1 MHFLL
6 IILVSAAS
14 CGAVSWFV
22 LRFALKHGLYA
33 EPRSRDVHSKP
44 TPRLGG
50 VAMFSGIVAA
60 TGFAIALPVFDP
72 LFVDKKRFLAMAAAV
87 LLIAVVGVLDDLF
100 DLDWMIKLGAQ
111 LAAAGLLAWQGVQV
125 LSVPFG
131 DTLVL
136 VSPAMNMVLTVF
148 LIVLVMN
155 AINFVDGMDG
165 LVVGVALIASA
176 VFLIYT
182 LLLAMETGNSGA
194 IMLASLLAAMTV
206 GVCIGFLP
214 YNWHRAKMFMGDTG
228 ALLIGLLMAVSTI
241 SVTGQLN
248 PGALNQ
254 KLVLASYIPIILPVA
269 VLAMPLAD
277 FSLAVLRRIRAGQSP
292 FAADRKHLHH
302 RLLDYG
308 HSPVQVVAIFYLWTL
323 TISLACLLVFTTQ
336 SYVVPLIVMVAGG
349 LLCLLVTI
357 VPFAV
362 FKDALVRRGLL
373 VLNTKTKHRSEQQ

>member
-111 LAAAGLLAWQGVQV
+111 LAAAGLLARQGVQV

-155 AINFVDGMDG
+155 AINFVD
-165 LVVGVALIASA
+165 AW
-176 VFLIYT
+176 T
-182 LLLAMETGNSGA
+182 
-194 IMLASLLAAMTV
+194 ASLL
-206 GVCIGFLP
+206 
-214 YNWHRAKMFMGDTG
+214 
-228 ALLIGLLMAVSTI
+228 VS
-241 SVTGQLN
+241 
-248 PGALNQ
+248 
-254 KLVLASYIPIILPVA
+254 
-269 VLAMPLAD
+269 
-277 FSLAVLRRIRAGQSP
+277 R
-292 FAADRKHLHH
+292 
-302 RLLDYG
+302 
-308 HSPVQVVAIFYLWTL
+308 
-323 TISLACLLVFTTQ
+323 
-336 SYVVPLIVMVAGG
+336 
-349 LLCLLVTI
+349 
-357 VPFAV
+357 
-362 FKDALVRRGLL
+362 
-373 VLNTKTKHRSEQQ
+373 

>member
-111 LAAAGLLAWQGVQV
+111 LAAAGLLARQGVQV

>member
-1 MHFLL
+1 MGASPISIFL
-6 IILVSAAS
+6 
-14 CGAVSWFV
+14 
-22 LRFALKHGLYA
+22 
-33 EPRSRDVHSKP
+33 
-44 TPRLGG
+44 
-50 VAMFSGIVAA
+50 
-60 TGFAIALPVFDP
+60 
-72 LFVDKKRFLAMAAAV
+72 
-87 LLIAVVGVLDDLF
+87 
-100 DLDWMIKLGAQ
+100 
-111 LAAAGLLAWQGVQV
+111 
-125 LSVPFG
+125 
-131 DTLVL
+131 
-136 VSPAMNMVLTVF
+136 
-148 LIVLVMN
+148 
-155 AINFVDGMDG
+155 
-165 LVVGVALIASA
+165 
-176 VFLIYT
+176 
-182 LLLAMETGNSGA
+182 
-194 IMLASLLAAMTV
+194 
-206 GVCIGFLP
+206 
-214 YNWHRAKMFMGDTG
+214 
-228 ALLIGLLMAVSTI
+228 
-241 SVTGQLN
+241 
-248 PGALNQ
+248 Q